1 MGVGS
6 LVDVLF
12 EPFLDNA
19 FMQRALLAGVL
30 VAVLCA
36 IVGTYVVLRG
46 LAFIGDALAHGV
58 LPGVAGS
65 VIFGFSSLLG
75 AAVGAGVM
83 IGGVSLVTKRS
94 KLSSD
99 TAIGLLFVGLLAA
112 GVVMVSSTDRLTG
125 DIDAILFG
133 EFLGVDATDI
143 RVLAVALVAV
153 VGIVVWSYR
162 PFAVLCF
169 DPDLARAMG
178 YRADIHHRSMLVLVA
193 ATIVVSFQSVGSL
206 LVFGMLLGPAG
217 AGALIARRIGVMMIW
232 ASLIGSLSVY
242 VGLLISY
249 HWDWAAGASVV
260 VVASGLFFAILIGVE
275 VRRAVSLRRVS
286 SPGVS
291 SPGVSV

>member
-1 MGVGS
+1 MIA
-6 LVDVLF
+6 LADTLF
-12 EPFLDNA
+12 GPFLDNA

-36 IVGTYVVLRG
+36 VVGTYVVLRG

-58 LPGVAGS
+58 LPGVAGA
-65 VIFGFSSLLG
+65 VIFGFSTLLG
-75 AAVGAGVM
+75 AAIGAGVM

-143 RVLAVALVAV
+143 RVLAIALIAV
-153 VGIVVWSYR
+153 GAIVTWSYR
-162 PFAVLCF
+162 PFAVMCF
-169 DPDLARAMG
+169 DTDLARAMG
-178 YRADIHHRSMLVLVA
+178 YRAEVHHRLMLVLVA

-217 AGALIARRIGVMMIW
+217 AGALIARRIGVMMLW
-232 ASLIGSLSVY
+232 AAIIGSLSVY

-260 VVASGLFFAILIGVE
+260 VVAVACFFMVLIVVE
-275 VRRAVSLRRVS
+275 VNRSWSLRNVTA
-286 SPGVS
+286 
-291 SPGVSV
+291 

>member
-1 MGVGS
+1 MIA
-6 LVDVLF
+6 LADTLF
-12 EPFLDNA
+12 GPFLDNA

-36 IVGTYVVLRG
+36 VVGTYVVLRG

-58 LPGVAGS
+58 LPGVAGA
-65 VIFGFSSLLG
+65 VIFGFSTLLG
-75 AAVGAGVM
+75 AAIGAGVM

-133 EFLGVDATDI
+133 EFLGVDTTDI
-143 RVLAVALVAV
+143 RVLAIALIAVGAIVA
-153 VGIVVWSYR
+153 WSYR
-162 PFAVLCF
+162 PFAVMCF
-169 DPDLARAMG
+169 DTDLARAMG
-178 YRADIHHRSMLVLVA
+178 YRAEVHHRLMLVLVA

-217 AGALIARRIGVMMIW
+217 AGALIARRIGVMMLW
-232 ASLIGSLSVY
+232 AALIGSLSVY

-260 VVASGLFFAILIGVE
+260 VVAVACFFVVLIVVE
-275 VRRAVSLRRVS
+275 VNRSWS
-286 SPGVS
+286 SRNVTA
-291 SPGVSV
+291 

>member
-1 MGVGS
+1 
-6 LVDVLF
+6 VDTLF
-12 EPFLDNA
+12 GPFLDNA

-36 IVGTYVVLRG
+36 VVGTYVVLRG

-75 AAVGAGVM
+75 ATIGAGVM

-133 EFLGVDATDI
+133 EFLGVDTTDI
-143 RVLAVALVAV
+143 RVLAIALLAVGAIVA
-153 VGIVVWSYR
+153 WSYR
-162 PFAVLCF
+162 PFAVMCF
-169 DPDLARAMG
+169 DTDLAKAMG
-178 YRADIHHRSMLVLVA
+178 YRADVHHRVMLVLVA

-217 AGALIARRIGVMMIW
+217 AGALIARRIGVMMLW
-232 ASLIGSLSVY
+232 ATIIGSLSVY

-260 VVASGLFFAILIGVE
+260 VVAVVIFFVVLIVVE
-275 VRRAVSLRRVS
+275 VNRSWS
-286 SPGVS
+286 SR
-291 SPGVSV
+291 SVMA

>member
-1 MGVGS
+1 MIA
-6 LVDVLF
+6 LADTLF
-12 EPFLDNA
+12 GPFLDNA

-36 IVGTYVVLRG
+36 VVGTYVVLRG

-58 LPGVAGS
+58 LPGVAGA

-75 AAVGAGVM
+75 AAIGAGVM

-133 EFLGVDATDI
+133 EFLGVDWADI
-143 RVLAVALVAV
+143 RALAVALAL
-153 VGIVVWSYR
+153 VGAIVVWSYR
-162 PFAVLCF
+162 PFAVMCF
-169 DPDLARAMG
+169 DADLARAMG
-178 YRADIHHRSMLVLVA
+178 YRADVHHRIMLVLVA

-217 AGALIARRIGVMMIW
+217 AGALIARRIGVMMLW
-232 ASLIGSLSVY
+232 AAVIGSLSVY
-242 VGLLISY
+242 IGLLISY

-260 VVASGLFFAILIGVE
+260 LVASSLFFAVLLVVE
-275 VRRAVSLRRVS
+275 VRRSLS
-286 SPGVS
+286 SR
-291 SPGVSV
+291 SVPA

>member
-1 MGVGS
+1 MIA
-6 LVDVLF
+6 LADTLF
-12 EPFLDNA
+12 GPFLDNA

-36 IVGTYVVLRG
+36 VVGTYVVLRG

-58 LPGVAGS
+58 LPGVAGA
-65 VIFGFSSLLG
+65 VIFGFSTLLG
-75 AAVGAGVM
+75 AAIGAGVM

-133 EFLGVDATDI
+133 EFLGVDTTDI
-143 RVLAVALVAV
+143 RVLAIALIAV
-153 VGIVVWSYR
+153 GAIVTWSYR
-162 PFAVLCF
+162 PFAVMCF
-169 DPDLARAMG
+169 DTDLARAMG
-178 YRADIHHRSMLVLVA
+178 YRAEVHHRLMLVLVA

-217 AGALIARRIGVMMIW
+217 AGALIARRIGVMMLW
-232 ASLIGSLSVY
+232 AAIIGSLSVY

-260 VVASGLFFAILIGVE
+260 VVAVACFFMVLIVVE
-275 VRRAVSLRRVS
+275 VNRSWSLRNVTA
-286 SPGVS
+286 
-291 SPGVSV
+291 

>member
-1 MGVGS
+1 M
-6 LVDVLF
+6 DTLF
-12 EPFLDNA
+12 GPFLDNA

-36 IVGTYVVLRG
+36 VVGTYVVLRG

-75 AAVGAGVM
+75 ATIGAGVM

-133 EFLGVDATDI
+133 EFLGVDTTDI
-143 RVLAVALVAV
+143 RVLAIALLAVGAIVA
-153 VGIVVWSYR
+153 WSYR
-162 PFAVLCF
+162 PFAVMCF
-169 DPDLARAMG
+169 DTDLAKAMG
-178 YRADIHHRSMLVLVA
+178 YRADVHHRVMLVLVA

-217 AGALIARRIGVMMIW
+217 AGALIARRIGVMMLW
-232 ASLIGSLSVY
+232 ATIIGSLSVY

-260 VVASGLFFAILIGVE
+260 VVAVVIFFVVLIVVE
-275 VRRAVSLRRVS
+275 VNRSWS
-286 SPGVS
+286 SR
-291 SPGVSV
+291 SVMA

>member
-1 MGVGS
+1 MGRVGP
-6 LVDVLF
+6 LVD
-12 EPFLDNA
+12 PFLDNS

-75 AAVGAGVM
+75 AAIGAGVM

-112 GVVMVSSTDRLTG
+112 GVVMVSSSDRLTG
-125 DIDAILFG
+125 DIGAILFG
-133 EFLGVDATDI
+133 EFLGVDSADI
-143 RVLAVALVAV
+143 RVLLIALLV
-153 VGIVVWSYR
+153 VGFVVAWSYR

-169 DPDLARAMG
+169 DADLARAMG
-178 YRADIHHRSMLVLVA
+178 YRADVHHRVMLMLVA

-217 AGALIARRIGVMMIW
+217 AGALIARRIGVMMLW
-232 ASLIGSLSVY
+232 AALVGSVSVY
-242 VGLLISY
+242 VGLLVSY

-260 VVASGLFFAILIGVE
+260 VVAVAIFFVVLTAVE
-275 VRRAVSLRRVS
+275 VRRSWSSRRA
-286 SPGVS
+286 G
-291 SPGVSV
+291 SVVA

>member
-1 MGVGS
+1 
-6 LVDVLF
+6 
-12 EPFLDNA
+12 
-19 FMQRALLAGVL
+19 MQRALLAGVL

-36 IVGTYVVLRG
+36 VVGTYVVLRG

-58 LPGVAGS
+58 LPGVAGA
-65 VIFGFSSLLG
+65 VIFGFSTLLG
-75 AAVGAGVM
+75 AAIGAGVM

-143 RVLAVALVAV
+143 RVLAIALIAV
-153 VGIVVWSYR
+153 GAIVTWSYR
-162 PFAVLCF
+162 PFAVMCF
-169 DPDLARAMG
+169 DTDLARAMG
-178 YRADIHHRSMLVLVA
+178 YRAEVHHRLMLVLVA

-217 AGALIARRIGVMMIW
+217 AGALIARRIGVMMLW
-232 ASLIGSLSVY
+232 AAIIGSLSVY

-260 VVASGLFFAILIGVE
+260 VVAVACFFMVLIVVE
-275 VRRAVSLRRVS
+275 VNRSWSLRNVTA
-286 SPGVS
+286 
-291 SPGVSV
+291 

>member
-1 MGVGS
+1 MVS
-6 LVDVLF
+6 LTDTLFGPFVD
-12 EPFLDNA
+12 NS

-36 IVGTYVVLRG
+36 VVGTYVVLRG

-58 LPGVAGS
+58 LPGVAGA

-75 AAVGAGVM
+75 AAIGAGVM

-112 GVVMVSSTDRLTG
+112 GVVMVSSSDRLTG

-133 EFLGVDATDI
+133 EFLGVDWADI
-143 RVLAVALVAV
+143 RVLAVALAL
-153 VGIVVWSYR
+153 VGAIVVWSYR
-162 PFAVLCF
+162 PFAVMCF

-178 YRADIHHRSMLVLVA
+178 YRADVHHRIMLVLVA

-217 AGALIARRIGVMMIW
+217 AGALIARRIGVMMLW
-232 ASLIGSLSVY
+232 ASIIGSLSVY
-242 VGLLISY
+242 IGLLISY

-260 VVASGLFFAILIGVE
+260 LVASSLFFVVLLIVE
-275 VRRAVSLRRVS
+275 VRRSLS
-286 SPGVS
+286 SR
-291 SPGVSV
+291 SVQS

>member
-1 MGVGS
+1 MIA
-6 LVDVLF
+6 LADTLF
-12 EPFLDNA
+12 GPFLDNA

-36 IVGTYVVLRG
+36 VVGTYVVLRG

-58 LPGVAGS
+58 LPGVAGA
-65 VIFGFSSLLG
+65 VIFGFSTLLG
-75 AAVGAGVM
+75 AAIGAGVM

-133 EFLGVDATDI
+133 EFLGVDTTDI
-143 RVLAVALVAV
+143 RVLAIALIAV
-153 VGIVVWSYR
+153 GAIVTWSYR
-162 PFAVLCF
+162 PFAVMCF
-169 DPDLARAMG
+169 DTDLARAMG
-178 YRADIHHRSMLVLVA
+178 YRAEVHHRLMLVLVA

-217 AGALIARRIGVMMIW
+217 AGALIARRIGVMMLW
-232 ASLIGSLSVY
+232 AALIGSLSVY

-260 VVASGLFFAILIGVE
+260 VVAVACFFVVLIVVE
-275 VRRAVSLRRVS
+275 VNRSWS
-286 SPGVS
+286 SRNVTA
-291 SPGVSV
+291 

>member
-1 MGVGS
+1 MIA
-6 LVDVLF
+6 LADTLF
-12 EPFLDNA
+12 GPFLDNA

-36 IVGTYVVLRG
+36 VVGTYVVLRG

-58 LPGVAGS
+58 LPGVAGA
-65 VIFGFSSLLG
+65 VIFGFSTLLG
-75 AAVGAGVM
+75 AAIGAGVM

-133 EFLGVDATDI
+133 EFLGVDSADI
-143 RVLAVALVAV
+143 RVLAVALAL
-153 VGIVVWSYR
+153 VGVIVVWCYR
-162 PFAVLCF
+162 PFAVMCF
-169 DPDLARAMG
+169 DTDLARAMG
-178 YRADIHHRSMLVLVA
+178 YRAEVHHRLMLVLVA

-217 AGALIARRIGVMMIW
+217 AGALIARRIGVMMLW
-232 ASLIGSLSVY
+232 AAFIGSLSVY

-260 VVASGLFFAILIGVE
+260 VVASSLFFVVLLVVE
-275 VRRAVSLRRVS
+275 IRRSLS
-286 SPGVS
+286 SR
-291 SPGVSV
+291 SVMA

>member
-1 MGVGS
+1 MGS
-6 LVDVLF
+6 LVDTF
-12 EPFLDNA
+12 FGPFIDNA

-36 IVGTYVVLRG
+36 VVGTYVVLRG

-75 AAVGAGVM
+75 ATIGAGVM

-133 EFLGVDATDI
+133 EFLGVDTTDI
-143 RVLAVALVAV
+143 RALAIALIAVGAIVA
-153 VGIVVWSYR
+153 WSYR
-162 PFAVLCF
+162 PFAVMCF
-169 DPDLARAMG
+169 DTDLARAMG
-178 YRADIHHRSMLVLVA
+178 YRADVHHRVMLVLVA

-217 AGALIARRIGVMMIW
+217 AGALIARRIGVMMLW
-232 ASLIGSLSVY
+232 AALIGSLSVY

-260 VVASGLFFAILIGVE
+260 VVAVAFFFAVLIVVE
-275 VRRAVSLRRVS
+275 VNRSWS
-286 SPGVS
+286 SR
-291 SPGVSV
+291 SVTA